1 MASRRP
7 PRARRVR
14 SMSPPVLI
22 FTVDTL
28 PSPLGRM
35 LVVSDT
41 MHCLRALDWEDH
53 EERMERGLARIYRR
67 RPLQLVRGTAP
78 AATRRALQ
86 RYFAG
91 KLQAI
96 DEIPVQ
102 TGGTPFQSNVWRAL
116 RTIPAGTTLSYGR
129 MAGQLKCPLAVR
141 AVGFANGSN
150 PISIV
155 IPCHRL
161 IGADGSLTG
170 YGGGLERKRWLLK
183 HEGARI
189 QEEVRVNQA
198 TGSCA

>member
-1 MASRRP
+1 
-7 PRARRVR
+7 
-14 SMSPPVLI
+14 MSAPALI
-22 FTVDTL
+22 FTVDIL

-35 LVVSDT
+35 LVVSDSAQR
-41 MHCLRALDWEDH
+41 LRALDWEDH
-53 EERMERGLARIYRR
+53 EERMRRGLARIYRR
-67 RPLQLVRGTAP
+67 QPDLTRGAAP

-96 DEIPVQ
+96 DEISVQ

-116 RTIPAGTTLSYGR
+116 RTIPAGKTLSYGR
-129 MAGQLKCPLAVR
+129 LASQLECPLAVR

-170 YGGGLERKRWLLK
+170 YGGGLERKRWLLE
-183 HEGARI
+183 HEG
-189 QEEVRVNQA
+189 VRC
-198 TGSCA
+198 GDED

>member
-1 MASRRP
+1 
-7 PRARRVR
+7 
-14 SMSPPVLI
+14 MSAPALI

-41 MHCLRALDWEDH
+41 DRRLRALDWEDH
-53 EERMERGLARIYRR
+53 EERMQRGLARIYGRAAV
-67 RPLQLVRGTAP
+67 QLARGAAP

-96 DEIPVQ
+96 DAIPVHS
-102 TGGTPFQSNVWRAL
+102 GGTAFQSNVWHAL

-129 MAGQLKCPLAVR
+129 LAVRLKCPLAVR

-150 PISIV
+150 PVSIV

-170 YGGGLERKRWLLK
+170 YGGGLERKRWLLE
-183 HEGARI
+183 HEGV
-189 QEEVRVNQA
+189 ELSSE
-198 TGSCA
+198 

>member
-1 MASRRP
+1 
-7 PRARRVR
+7 
-14 SMSPPVLI
+14 MSAPALI

-28 PSPLGRM
+28 PSPLGRV

-41 MHCLRALDWEDH
+41 MQCLRALDWEDH

-67 RPLQLVRGTAP
+67 QPLRLVRGAAP

-96 DEIPVQ
+96 DAIPVQ

-116 RTIPAGTTLSYGR
+116 RTIRAGTTLSYGR
-129 MAGQLKCPLAVR
+129 MAHQLKCPLAVR

-150 PISIV
+150 PVSIV

-170 YGGGLERKRWLLK
+170 YGGGLERKRWLLE
-183 HEGARI
+183 HEGV
-189 QEEVRVNQA
+189 EVSA
-198 TGSCA
+198 SDSHGISPSSAP

>member
-1 MASRRP
+1 
-7 PRARRVR
+7 
-14 SMSPPVLI
+14 MSAPALI
-22 FTVDTL
+22 FTVEAL

-35 LVVSDT
+35 LIVSDS
-41 MHCLRALDWEDH
+41 MQRLRALDWEDH
-53 EERMERGLARIYRR
+53 EERMRRGLRRIYGRE
-67 RPLQLVRGTAP
+67 PQLTRSAAP

-116 RTIPAGTTLSYGR
+116 RRIPAGTTLSYGR
-129 MAGQLKCPLAVR
+129 LAGRLKCPLAVR

-150 PISIV
+150 PVSIV
-155 IPCHRL
+155 VPCHRL

-170 YGGGLERKRWLLK
+170 YGGGLERKRWLLE
-183 HEGARI
+183 HEG
-189 QEEVRVNQA
+189 VRC
-198 TGSCA
+198 GDER

>member
-1 MASRRP
+1 M
-7 PRARRVR
+7 
-14 SMSPPVLI
+14 
-22 FTVDTL
+22 
-28 PSPLGRM
+28 
-35 LVVSDT
+35 
-41 MHCLRALDWEDH
+41 
-53 EERMERGLARIYRR
+53 RGA
-67 RPLQLVRGTAP
+67 AP

-129 MAGQLKCPLAVR
+129 MAHQLKCPLAVR

-170 YGGGLERKRWLLK
+170 YGGGLERKRWLLE
-183 HEGARI
+183 HEGV
-189 QEEVRVNQA
+189 EVSA
-198 TGSCA
+198 SG